1 MNRST
6 AHAAGAGGLLR
17 DIAAIVL
24 VGALLGVVYNL
35 VGNRAQ
41 PAFGIA
47 WIGTDPAADVFVLED
62 GAEVDGPEAAADGA
76 APTMMTDD
84 PLAIMMTAEPATPD
98 LPEIPALDRPI
109 QIQVP
114 VVKKF
119 FDADGA
125 LIIDARDPDEFREGH
140 LPGAINLPFDSAVT
154 DPALLQSLPVEGRP
168 IIVYCGGGTCE
179 VSITLAWELLGVGH
193 SRVTYFPGGYP
204 EWVENGYPVETG
216 DREGV

>member
-1 MNRST
+1 MDRSMAPT
-6 AHAAGAGGLLR
+6 DGTSGILR
-17 DIAAIVL
+17 DVAAIV
-24 VGALLGVVYNL
+24 VIGAVLGILYNI
-35 VGNRAQ
+35 VGNRSD

-62 GAEVDGPEAAADGA
+62 GAETPPPVADGA
-76 APTMMTDD
+76 PAPTMTDD
-84 PLAIMMTAEPATPD
+84 PLAVMMAGQPVAASLPD
-98 LPEIPALDRPI
+98 IPALDRPI
-109 QIQVP
+109 QIQIP

-125 LIIDARDPDEFREGH
+125 LIIDARDPDEFLEGH
-140 LPGAINLPFDSAVT
+140 VPGAINLPFDSAVT

-204 EWVENGYPVETG
+204 EWVENGFPVETG
-216 DREGV
+216 AGEGA